1 MRGKH
6 LLVSGLVLIA
16 MLVFASVAFAS
27 VYNGSVTFTCLNADA
42 SGSGSHV
49 LDRDNTG
56 VGAEELRV
64 DVTDGYGTLIY
75 TLTFSNVLGTFGGG
89 IGDFV
94 YTTPP
99 AANPITF
106 TLTSLAG
113 NGFAEQVDYVSQGS
127 CAGLP
132 TVGGSASC
140 PNPIPSGFAVRS
152 IPAGALA
159 YYEASESAYTGFN
172 LPAGGTW
179 YTGAAENGFVEV
191 WIACQGS
198 NVFVPEGNVV
208 G

>member
-6 LLVSGLVLIA
+6 LLIGGLVLAA
-16 MLVFASVAFAS
+16 MLLFATTAFAS
-27 VYNGSVTFTCLNADA
+27 VYNGSVTFTCVNADA
-42 SGSGSHV
+42 AGSGSHV

-56 VGAEELRV
+56 AGQEALRV
-64 DVTDGYGTLIY
+64 DVTDGNGTLIY
-75 TLTFSNVLGTFGGG
+75 TLSFSNVLGTFSGG
-89 IGDFV
+89 IGDFF
-94 YTTPP
+94 YTTAP

-113 NGFAEQVDYVSQGS
+113 NGLPEQVDYVAQGS

-132 TVGGSASC
+132 TVGGAAGC
-140 PNPIPSGFAVRS
+140 TNVMPSSFVVRS

-159 YYEASESAYTGFN
+159 YFEASESAYAGFN
-172 LPAGGTW
+172 LPAGTW
-179 YTGAAENGFVEV
+179 FTGAAENGFVEV
-191 WIACQGS
+191 WIACQAS